1 MSEGIGESVVGV
13 VMGVVWEVKRVR
25 VELFGVVW
33 CSVAGFF
40 RGAKGLGG

>member
-1 MSEGIGESVVGV
+1 MNREENSVGV
-13 VMGVVWEVKRVR
+13 VMGLKWEVRRAR